1 MRRCKAALIAGRAGL
16 TPLGVA
22 AAKRPRAF
30 AISPHRQ
37 NFGVHSDSP
46 IKRVFVAE
54 EIGSEPMARPTTH
67 VIKRFPDHELA
78 IERLARTNESFGA
91 MCEDYAVGVEAL
103 RRWERATDP
112 KRAVRIAEL
121 RDSLAEL
128 EVEILEVL
136 TQKAGRPR

>member
-1 MRRCKAALIAGRAGL
+1 
-16 TPLGVA
+16 
-22 AAKRPRAF
+22 
-30 AISPHRQ
+30 
-37 NFGVHSDSP
+37 
-46 IKRVFVAE
+46 
-54 EIGSEPMARPTTH
+54 MARPTIH

-103 RRWERATDP
+103 RRWERTTDP

-128 EVEILEVL
+128 KVEILEVL
-136 TQKAGRPR
+136 TQKARRPR